1 MDNPAVRSS
10 WERDVEVHIRAK
22 FPDLVVS
29 SNDRSVIPSR
39 DTKQNL
45 EIDLFM
51 PTIRLGIE
59 LNGEKYHDH
68 SQYAQDKR
76 NGTVYSKEAYKERY
90 CESQGILLIHFW
102 SSQDKDAVL
111 GTIDSSISQRLHDPS
126 IEPYIGKRQVKMP
139 TWLKVIFFIVAV
151 PLWGYSGITLFASLV
166 RGLVD
171 RNSCYTLYLLSLPIM
186 VASFAAALVFAFGYY
201 LEHKNESVKP
211 LSKGILSLVIVFG
224 IASCLCLYTDIAKRD
239 PFNGYYSPERYLSES
254 PLSSVSVGGLQV
266 ENDLPY
272 LAFDLQF
279 GKREDVE
286 TAITELGYEGDPSV
300 ILTEA
305 FDTTEDALKTYE
317 PPRSL
322 WDVERITGRIKG
334 FTSFTGNGNSYELV
348 ITTYTSDYGK
358 GHNAYIYKV

>member
-10 WERDVEVHIRAK
+10 WERDVEAHIRAK
-22 FPDLVVS
+22 YPDLIIS

-51 PTIRLGIE
+51 PTVRLGIE

-76 NGTVYSKEAYKERY
+76 NGTAYSKEAYKEKY
-90 CESQGILLIHFW
+90 CESQGILLINIW
-102 SSQDKDAVL
+102 SSQDKEAAL
-111 GTIDSSISQRLHDPS
+111 SAIDSCISQRLHDPS
-126 IEPYIGKRQVKMP
+126 IEPYIGKRQAKIP
-139 TWLKVIFFIVAV
+139 TWLKVIFFIIAV
-151 PLWGYSGITLFASLV
+151 PLWGYSGIALFATLV

-171 RNSCYTLYLLSLPIM
+171 RNSCYDLNLLDLPVM
-186 VASFAAALVFAFGYY
+186 VASSIAALVLAFGYY
-201 LEHKNESVKP
+201 LQHKGESF
-211 LSKGILSLVIVFG
+211 SKGVLSLVIVFG
-224 IASCLCLYTDIAKRD
+224 IASGLCLYTGIAKHD
-239 PFNGYYSPERYLSES
+239 PLTGYYSPEHYLNES
-254 PLSSVSVGGLQV
+254 PLSSVSVGRLHV

-272 LAFDLQF
+272 LSFDLQF
-279 GKREDVE
+279 GGREDVE

-300 ILTEA
+300 ILNEA

-322 WDVERITGRIKG
+322 WNVAKITDKIKG
-334 FTSFTGNGNSYELV
+334 YASFTGNGISYKLL
-348 ITTYTSDYGK
+348 ITTYISDYGE
-358 GHNAYIYKV
+358 GHHAYIYKV